1 LVIILTIENIPRGE
15 KMAITTDTIDH
26 ISLERL
32 VEAGAVRG
40 ASIVG
45 QPGGWGVVIQ
55 YGMTERVLAAKR
67 GAMRIFRK
75 FETLVSYLKSLG
87 IAKYQV
93 DASHFDPAALKTDRK
108 RTDAA
113 ERMKNAHEAA
123 AYKGWL
129 TQQVQEAIDDPRPSV
144 PQAQVTAEWAMER
157 AALLKQIDG
166 KGS

>member
-1 LVIILTIENIPRGE
+1 
-15 KMAITTDTIDH
+15 MAIIADTIDH
-26 ISLERL
+26 VTLERL

-55 YGMTERVLAAKR
+55 YGMSERMLAAKR
-67 GAMRIFRK
+67 GAVRIFRK
-75 FETLVSYLKSLG
+75 FETLVGYLKSIG
-87 IAKYQV
+87 IARYQV
-93 DASHFDPAALKTDRK
+93 DATQFDAAALKTGRK

-129 TQQVQEAIDDPRPSV
+129 TQQVQEAIDDPRPSL
-144 PQAQVTAEWAMER
+144 PHEQVAAEWATER
-157 AALLKQIDG
+157 AALVKRAENMG
-166 KGS
+166 N

>member
-1 LVIILTIENIPRGE
+1 
-15 KMAITTDTIDH
+15 MAITANTIDH
-26 ISLERL
+26 VTLAHL

-55 YGMTERVLAAKR
+55 YGMTERTLAAKR
-67 GAMRIFRK
+67 GAVRIFRK
-75 FETLVSYLKSLG
+75 FETLVGYLKGIG
-87 IAKYQV
+87 IASYQV
-93 DASHFDPAALKTDRK
+93 DATYFDPVAPKTDRK

-129 TQQVQEAIDDPRPSV
+129 TKEVQEAIDDPRPSV
-144 PQAQVTAEWAMER
+144 PHEQAEAEWNIER
-157 AALLKQIDG
+157 AALLKQAERAGI
-166 KGS
+166 

>member
-1 LVIILTIENIPRGE
+1 
-15 KMAITTDTIDH
+15 MAIVADTIDH
-26 ISLERL
+26 VTLERL

-40 ASIVG
+40 ANIVG

-55 YGMTERVLAAKR
+55 YGMTERMLAAKR
-67 GAMRIFRK
+67 GAVRIFRK
-75 FETLVSYLKSLG
+75 FETLVGYLKSIG
-87 IAKYQV
+87 IARYQV
-93 DASHFDPAALKTDRK
+93 DATQFDAAALKTGRK

-144 PQAQVTAEWAMER
+144 PHEQVAVDWATER
-157 AALLKQIDG
+157 AALVKRAENMG
-166 KGS
+166 N